1 MPPSTAHSQQS
12 VFPARLRALADAE
25 AFARGFADLQKLAH
39 GDAMR
44 LTLVIEELFTNT
56 VKHGY
61 GNETDSPVRIALD
74 ILDGSVRILYEDWAP
89 RYDPLARFSVAPPS
103 LEAPAAERSPGGL
116 GAYLVGQLV
125 TDARYAYEGGIN
137 RLWLTLRQGG

>member
-1 MPPSTAHSQQS
+1 MQCKRQRVALVYTTLRPSTPYSQQS

-61 GNETDSPVRIALD
+61 GNETDSPVRLHFRLPA
-74 ILDGSVRILYEDWAP
+74 
-89 RYDPLARFSVAPPS
+89 S
-103 LEAPAAERSPGGL
+103 LLKNPGYSFNNCELINCTAAWRMGCTST
-116 GAYLVGQLV
+116 AKA
-125 TDARYAYEGGIN
+125 T
-137 RLWLTLRQGG
+137 